1 MNKFKNRGDLKTDEL
16 RRRREDAAIE
26 IRKQKREE
34 NFAKRRNLQFSA
46 LDSDDDLD
54 ENFNVE
60 VSSIIFEFLFVQNN
74 YIYMHLFYFVLM
86 YYSLKFINEII
97 NINKYH

>member
-1 MNKFKNRGDLKTDEL
+1 MEHRMNKFKNRGDLKTDEL

-60 VSSIIFEFLFVQNN
+60 VINQIQAIKGDLYGDDIQKMINTTTIIRKLLSEGCF
-74 YIYMHLFYFVLM
+74 
-86 YYSLKFINEII
+86 
-97 NINKYH
+97 